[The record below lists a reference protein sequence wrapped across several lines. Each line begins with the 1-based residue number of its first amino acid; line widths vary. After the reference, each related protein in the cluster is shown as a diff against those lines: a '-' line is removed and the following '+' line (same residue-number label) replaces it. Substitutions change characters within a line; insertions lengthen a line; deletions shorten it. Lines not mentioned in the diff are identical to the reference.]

1 MMIKIKPLLKDI
13 FGSFPSWDNID
24 SASDFAKV
32 ILPVIR
38 RVMPTIIAQDIIG
51 VSPMVGPYESIAK
64 LRARYADSLKD
75 IDNQNDSSYNDPDN
89 NDKNGDE

>member
-1 MMIKIKPLLKDI
+1 MMRIKPFLNDI
-13 FGSFPSWDNID
+13 FGSFPSWNDID
-24 SASDFAKV
+24 STKDFQKV
-32 ILPVIR
+32 ILPIIR

-51 VSPMVGPYESIAK
+51 VSPMVGPHESIAK